1 MASWM
6 EAHTVFLVG
15 LPERAEGQGKVD
27 ATYSRLDRSE
37 DFFFLFRLF
46 RCTFMTLR
54 WRTFWFGWCCMCQD
68 PERNTEQNRLSRELK
83 YVFLLH
89 FGLGKKGE
97 KAIRHCLTARRKF
110 YWFFITL
117 SLKDY
122 TKTIIS
128 CDLYSW
134 PMSEAKV
141 NCHTVS
147 NQRGQL
153 ECGHKLKKPAPASNV
168 HQLRPICSSLHTF
181 SNHQGK
187 RQQASKGALCI
198 GGRELWERGDWAV
211 CTWENAAV
219 TEHESEITETLSC
232 QLLHPLSTVFPKQG
246 HTAKGGTWS

>member
-1 MASWM
+1 MANPLIWM
-6 EAHTVFLVG
+6 MLHV
-15 LPERAEGQGKVD
+15 
-27 ATYSRLDRSE
+27 SRPR
-37 DFFFLFRLF
+37 
-46 RCTFMTLR
+46 
-54 WRTFWFGWCCMCQD
+54 
-68 PERNTEQNRLSRELK
+68 RNTEQNRLSRELK

-89 FGLGKKGE
+89 FGVGKKGE
-97 KAIRHCLTARRKF
+97 KAIRHCLTARHKF

-134 PMSEAKV
+134 PMTEAKV

-153 ECGHKLKKPAPASNV
+153 ECGHKLKKPAPASNI

-187 RQQASKGALCI
+187 RQQASKGALAHRRKGAMRAWRLGCLHMGKCSSDWTWI
-198 GGRELWERGDWAV
+198 RDHWNTFTSTSAPTVHCLSQARTYSQGG
-211 CTWENAAV
+211 
-219 TEHESEITETLSC
+219 
-232 QLLHPLSTVFPKQG
+232 
-246 HTAKGGTWS
+246 